1 MKTQNTFFKQ
11 ITKLGLLLLLTLAIS
26 ACAGVSKYGD
36 TNTSWKEEVKLH
48 DGSTVIAKRTF
59 SLGGKTETNK
69 RTAIGSQEIT
79 FTVPTTNKTISW
91 KSEYSEDVGRSNF
104 NLLALHILN
113 DVAYVVAE
121 TNGCQSYN
129 KWGRPNPPY
138 VLSKSD
144 GNAWQRISMAE
155 LPIEFKEN
163 NVVIAID
170 QRDLSNEIDKHKV
183 ISTATVRELNNRG
196 NLMST
201 TQYRSIMREPIPKGN
216 GCEVLV
222 PYGNSGWLGLDWFSD
237 QPSYEACTKTCER
250 KNVNSNNC
258 PCKTLFKE
266 EK

>member
-1 MKTQNTFFKQ
+1 MKLSNFKIIG
-11 ITKLGLLLLLTLAIS
+11 ITKLSLLLLLTVAMT
-26 ACAGVSKYGD
+26 ACAGVPRAGS
-36 TNTSWKEEVKLH
+36 TMSWKEEVLLH
-48 DGSTVIAKRTF
+48 DGSKVIVKRSF
-59 SLGGKTETNK
+59 SLGGRTETSK
-69 RTAIGSQEIT
+69 RTAIGSQDLT
-79 FTVPTTNKTISW
+79 FTIPATNKTVTW
-91 KSEYSEDVGRSNF
+91 KSEFSEDVGRSNF

-113 DVAYVVAE
+113 DTAYVVAE

-138 VLSKSD
+138 VLFKSN
-144 GNAWQRISMAE
+144 GNAWQRIAMVE
-155 LPIEFKEN
+155 LPAEFKDT

-170 QRDLSNEIDKHKV
+170 SKDLSDEIDNHRV
-183 ISTATVRELNNRG
+183 ISAAKVKEINNRY
-196 NLMST
+196 NLMNT
-201 TQYRSIMREPIPKGN
+201 AQYRSIIREPLPNGN